1 MLACGGKSHKPR
13 HSFLNQPL
21 TEKAFFPTIHT
32 IGIQMHPRLSQKSF
46 KEKDFKSTFVGI
58 ILVANSFIWYLY
70 SARLL
75 SKVTLNPDFLG
86 YQTILI
92 WGIFILGTAATAV
105 FGYRLSNK
113 AKNRISFLRIWL
125 ILGIPLSLLPII
137 IDITALYYMVFYF
150 TLSGVYF
157 GLGMPVSLAYF
168 AVVTKET
175 NRSRWG
181 GITFLSIFAGVIF
194 LGALGITDIALNAV
208 ILAVCKLIG
217 LITFLAVKPIEQG
230 APQKDDVTYGNLFGN
245 RAFILYFV
253 PWMMFSVANY
263 LAIPIVNQI
272 FPPTI
277 FEFSMLMENILAG
290 IFAVISGFFGDYIG
304 RKRLVVTGFILLGF
318 GNASLGLFPQNI
330 VGWWFYTAVD
340 GIAWGIFYTIFLM
353 TIWGD
358 IAKGRNSEK
367 FYAIGYL
374 PFLLSIFTQLSL
386 GTAISIAVDPL
397 AIFSFTSLFLFLAV
411 LPLAYAPE
419 TLPSLVF
426 KNRELKRYLENAKRM
441 KQQAGRE
448 EHKSGKHN

>member
-1 MLACGGKSHKPR
+1 MQQNLRQKQ
-13 HSFLNQPL
+13 SFTGQDL
-21 TEKAFFPTIHT
+21 
-32 IGIQMHPRLSQKSF
+32 
-46 KEKDFKSTFVGI
+46 KSTFIGI
-58 ILVANSFIWYLY
+58 IIVANSFIWYLY
-70 SARLL
+70 SGRLL
-75 SKVTLNPDFLG
+75 SKVTLYSGFSD
-86 YQTILI
+86 YQTIFV
-92 WGIFILGTAATAV
+92 WGLYILGTVTAAVLGFTI
-105 FGYRLSNK
+105 SNK
-113 AKNRISFLRIWL
+113 AKNRISFLRIWMSIGVL
-125 ILGIPLSLLPII
+125 LSLLPLVV
-137 IDITALYYMVFYF
+137 DITELFQSVFFF
-150 TLSGVYF
+150 TFAGIYF

-217 LITFLAVKPIEQG
+217 LIIFLSVKPIEQG
-230 APQKDDVTYGNLFGN
+230 ALQKDDVTYGNLLGN

-272 FPPTI
+272 FSPDL
-277 FEFSMLMENILAG
+277 FEFFMLIENIIAG
-290 IFAVISGFFGDYIG
+290 VFAVISGFLGDYFG
-304 RKRLVVTGFILLGF
+304 RKRLVVAGFVLLGF
-318 GNASLGLFPQNI
+318 GYASLGLFPQNI
-330 VGWWFYTAVD
+330 IGWWFYTVVD

-358 IAKGRNSEK
+358 IAKKRNSEK

-374 PFLLSIFTQLSL
+374 PFLLSIFTQMYL
-386 GTAISIAVDPL
+386 GTAISSAVDTL

-419 TLPSLVF
+419 TLPSSVF
-426 KNRELKRYLENAKRM
+426 KNRELKDYLENASRM
-441 KQQAGRE
+441 KEKG
-448 EHKSGKHN
+448 